1 MIDIRGLKKE
11 YPIGKGDSYQA
22 LKGIDLC
29 FPSVQFVAVLG
40 PSGSGKT
47 TLLNLI
53 GGLDGI
59 TAGDIYVNQKSLKKM
74 TSSELDSYRNHE
86 IGFVFQSCFMIPT
99 LTILENVCMTL
110 TLSGVD
116 DKEAIRRSIEA
127 LNSVGLGEFLK
138 KKPDQLSGGQVQRAA
153 IARAIVSDPSV
164 LLCDEPTGALDT
176 KTGIEIMEILKR
188 LSKDRL
194 VIMVT
199 HNEAL
204 ANGYADRIIRMKDG
218 KIDSDSKEAEKEEV
232 KKKPEKKKSKLSL
245 KTSLKLSV
253 KNIWTKKW
261 KSILTG
267 IANSFGM
274 IGIAFFLALNHG
286 FTEYS
291 TRLSEESASSLP
303 IVVTAFSRNTTSIK
317 DSLNV
322 NVSFPNSDEIYP
334 YVSPNNQSQVSYT
347 YNNFS
352 NRYFD
357 YLDSLKKEGIVKDY
371 IMSYG
376 EGYSFN
382 LMTKYPDSI
391 SGSYQG
397 GYDEVDTSLTS
408 WNYYANQANLPRNI
422 FHVLYGD
429 LNQYDLLYGSLPK
442 DKNDLVLVVDNY
454 NRVSFNILKSLG
466 FYNPKDKQEDVIDSS
481 TKNKV
486 KGISF
491 EDIVGN
497 GNDKEGKTYKIF
509 YNDDYYTKTAEK
521 TIEDGLMHNRTVSFF
536 EKNKDKDPDF
546 YLSDRG
552 TELKISGILRAKPNS
567 SFTMLS
573 PSLCYT
579 KELQSEFVAANGTSL
594 VSTSMK
600 NQVVFAEGQAYDDGE
615 SAATRFVAD
624 VQAILEEYNNQHDET
639 ALPISQINE
648 VVDEYFKFYYP
659 FSKTHNQVYS
669 RSSYFFNAARSLSS
683 DLVPDEFY
691 GVDLTDQETLLSY
704 LKKFQ
709 NLVLTD
715 IDRAYDY
722 LVGILAYMNAYSK
735 VEEVVI
741 FPKDLSAR
749 QLLLKKLDAFNDSVA
764 DNEKVKYVQENDN
777 AMIKDV
783 GEVISIVS
791 TILLIFAIVSITVS
805 SAMTILLTSNNV
817 LERRKEIGLLRSIGA
832 RKKDIAVTFEIESF
846 LIGVLAGLIGS
857 ALTYI
862 ISFPI
867 NSMMNYYYPY
877 YYVGTICDFTW
888 YHMLIVI
895 AVSVFIGLVSAL
907 VPSLKAANEKPVDAL
922 RH

>member
-22 LKGIDLC
+22 LKGIDLV

-59 TAGDIYVNQKSLKKM
+59 TSGDIYVNQKSLKKM

-86 IGFVFQSCFMIPT
+86 IGFVFQSCYMIPT
-99 LTILENVCMTL
+99 LTILENVSMTL

-116 DKEAIRRSIEA
+116 DKEATRRAKEA
-127 LNSVGLGEFLK
+127 LCSVGLQEFLK
-138 KKPDQLSGGQVQRAA
+138 KKPNQLSGGQVQRAA
-153 IARAIVSDPSV
+153 IARVIVSKPSI

-176 KTGIEIMEILKR
+176 ETGIEIMEILKR

-199 HNEAL
+199 HNETL

-218 KIDSDSKEAEKEEV
+218 KVDSDTEEAEKEEV
-232 KKKPEKKKSKLSL
+232 KKKPELKKTKISL
-245 KTSLKLSV
+245 KTSMKLSV

-303 IVVTAFSRNTTSIK
+303 IVVTAFSKNTTSVK

-322 NVSFPNSDEIYP
+322 DVSFPDSDEIYP

-352 NRYFD
+352 GRYFD
-357 YLDSLKKEGIVKDY
+357 YLDSLKEEGIVKDY

-382 LMTKYPDSI
+382 LMTEYPDSI
-391 SGSYQG
+391 SGLYQG

-429 LNQYDLLYGSLPK
+429 LDQYDLLCGSLPK

-491 EDIVGN
+491 EDIVGDGN
-497 GNDKEGKTYKIF
+497 GKEGKTYKIF

-521 TIEDGLMHNRTVSFF
+521 TIEDGLMHDRTVSFF
-536 EKNKDKDPDF
+536 EKNKDTDSSF
-546 YLSDRG
+546 YLSDKG
-552 TELKISGILRAKPNS
+552 TELKISGIIRAKPNS
-567 SFTMLS
+567 SFTMLG

-579 KELQSEFVAANGTSL
+579 KELQSEFVAANETSE

-615 SAATRFVAD
+615 SPATRFVSD
-624 VQAILEEYNNQHDET
+624 VQAILEEYNNQHDEA
-639 ALPISQINE
+639 ALPISRINE
-648 VVDEYFKFYYP
+648 VVDKYFKFYYP
-659 FSKTHNQVYS
+659 FSKTHNQIYS

-683 DLVPDEFY
+683 DLVLDEFY

-715 IDRAYDY
+715 IDKAYDY
-722 LVGILAYMNAYSK
+722 LVAILAYMNAYSK

-749 QLLLKKLDAFNDSVA
+749 QLLLKRLDAFNDSVA

-791 TILLIFAIVSITVS
+791 TILIIFAIVSITVS

-846 LIGVLAGLIGS
+846 LIGMLAGLIGS

-877 YYVGTICDFTW
+877 YYVGNICDFTW
-888 YHMLIVI
+888 YHMLIVV
-895 AVSVFIGLVSAL
+895 AVSVVIGLVSAL